1 MMVVSENEHTEETIK
16 AGLEQLYLAAGYI
29 HADQGNMNIVMTLV
43 GAAVAE
49 LECILESRKQPK
61 IRLVHDADIVCKKG

>member
-1 MMVVSENEHTEETIK
+1 MKVVSENEHTEETIK

-43 GAAVAE
+43 GAAIAE
-49 LECILESRKQPK
+49 LECILESRKLSA
-61 IRLVHDADIVCKKG
+61 IRLVHDADAV